1 MNIATRVLLELQET
15 TLLAARAAR
24 GLFKRPRYIPESIA
38 QMDAIGVGSL
48 TIIILTGFFTGGV
61 LTLQTYPTL
70 KYYGAQGQTGYLVA
84 LSLIR
89 ELGPVLTALMVT
101 GRVGSAI
108 AAELGSMSVSQQ
120 IDAMRALGTDPVRKL
135 VTPRIIALLITL
147 PLLTVI
153 GDVVGIVGGWS
164 VAGGLYGMSSDMFFS
179 SVRDGISTDDII
191 GGIIKPMVFM
201 ASTDIEINP
210 TTLPPSYDGQVS
222 EDAAE
227 STFAE
232 VDDRERAIPAIE
244 FRDVH
249 LSFDERKVLN
259 GLTFKVMKG
268 ETKIILGGSGCGKST
283 TIKLVLGLLKPDSG
297 QILVDGED
305 ITNYTELEMMRV
317 RKKIGMVFQEGAL
330 FDSLSVYDNVA
341 FRLHEQGVPEEEVEP
356 EVRRMLRFVNL
367 EDAIDKMPIE
377 LSGGMRRRVGI
388 ARALV
393 GDPKI
398 VMFDE
403 PTAGLDPPTART
415 ICELAMKLRDLED
428 VSSIFVTHEM
438 NNLEYLSSEYAVVN
452 DAGDVVFEL
461 EGERLCLINTKVLM
475 LRDGQPIFSGT
486 DEALKKAEDPYIQ
499 KFLRGH

>member
-1 MNIATRVLLELQET
+1 
-15 TLLAARAAR
+15 
-24 GLFKRPRYIPESIA
+24 
-38 QMDAIGVGSL
+38 
-48 TIIILTGFFTGGV
+48 
-61 LTLQTYPTL
+61 
-70 KYYGAQGQTGYLVA
+70 
-84 LSLIR
+84 
-89 ELGPVLTALMVT
+89 
-101 GRVGSAI
+101 
-108 AAELGSMSVSQQ
+108 
-120 IDAMRALGTDPVRKL
+120 
-135 VTPRIIALLITL
+135 
-147 PLLTVI
+147 
-153 GDVVGIVGGWS
+153 
-164 VAGGLYGMSSDMFFS
+164 
-179 SVRDGISTDDII
+179 
-191 GGIIKPMVFM
+191 M
-201 ASTDIEINP
+201 ASTDIEVP
-210 TTLPPSYDGQVS
+210 QQTPPPFDGRVS
-222 EDAAE
+222 ENAAE

-232 VDDRERAIPAIE
+232 VDDSERAIPAIE

-259 GLTFKVMKG
+259 GLSFKVMKG

-283 TIKLVLGLLKPDSG
+283 TIKLVLGLLKPDTG
-297 QILVDGED
+297 RILVDGED
-305 ITNYTELEMMRV
+305 ITNYSEDEMMRV

-341 FRLHEQGVPEEEVEP
+341 FRLHEQGVPEDEVEP

-438 NNLEYLSSEYAVVN
+438 NNLEYLCSEYAVV
-452 DAGDVVFEL
+452 DEAGDVIFEK

-486 DEALKKAEDPYIQ
+486 DEAIKRTEDPYIR